1 MNSINNRRHIK
12 TFFLCSCIWI
22 VYCKGEIPVVPD
34 DNPKLPTVLRNH
46 VERILNTPS
55 PRTFGD
61 TTALNLVAE
70 YIKQQFASLGFSPGE
85 QLFTVDGKTYKN
97 ITALCGN
104 PKAKRIVIGAHYD
117 VAGKQS
123 GADDNASGVAG
134 LLEIARI
141 IKKNERV
148 LNREVEFVA
157 YTLEEPPNFDSYTM
171 GSFVHA
177 KSLYKNNIDVDFMV
191 CLEMIGYFTDK
202 PHSQNFPLGILK
214 LRYPTKGNFIVAV
227 TTYGTGALVSKI
239 KKALNSKTKIRC
251 YSLIAPKWVKG
262 VDFSDHRNYWKFKYK
277 ALMITDT
284 SFYRNMN
291 YHTIYDMIDTL
302 DFTRMAEVVRGL
314 GYFLLG
320 NYAGALN

>member
-1 MNSINNRRHIK
+1 
-12 TFFLCSCIWI
+12 
-22 VYCKGEIPVVPD
+22 VVPG
-34 DNPKLPTVLRNH
+34 DNPKLPTVLRSH
-46 VERILNTPS
+46 VECILNTPS

-61 TTALNLVAE
+61 TAALNLVAE
-70 YIKQQFASLGFSPGE
+70 YIKQQFSSLGFSPGE
-85 QLFTVDGKTYKN
+85 QRFNVDGKTYKN

-104 PKAKRIVIGAHYD
+104 PKSKRIVIGAHYD

-157 YTLEEPPNFDSYTM
+157 YTLEENFGSVAM

-177 KSLYKNNIDVDFMV
+177 KSLYDRNIAVDFMIS
-191 CLEMIGYFTDK
+191 LEMIGYFTDK
-202 PHSQNFPLGILK
+202 PHSQNFPLGIMK
-214 LRYPTKGNFIVAV
+214 LRYPTTGNFIAAV
-227 TTYGTGALVSKI
+227 TTYGSGALVSKI
-239 KKALNSKTKIRC
+239 KKAFNSKTKLPC

-284 SFYRNMN
+284 SFYRNVN

-302 DFTRMAEVVRGL
+302 DFTRMAEVVKGL

-320 NYAGALN
+320 YYADTQN